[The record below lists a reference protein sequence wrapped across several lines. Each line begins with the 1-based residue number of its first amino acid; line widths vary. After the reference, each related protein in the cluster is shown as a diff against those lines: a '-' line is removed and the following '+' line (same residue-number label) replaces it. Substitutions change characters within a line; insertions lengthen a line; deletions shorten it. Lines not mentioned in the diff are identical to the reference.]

1 METKTYK
8 GYKIEIEAETD
19 PLNPRK
25 DWDNLGIIS
34 AAHSQYSLSDKG
46 AYKITG
52 ELSGWDEEEKALI
65 EETGAVVVLPLY
77 LYDHGGITINTSGF
91 SCPWDSGRL
100 GFIYAT
106 RKSVDN
112 ILGIK
117 KITERAK
124 KRIEAALISE
134 VKTFDNY
141 LTGEVYYYNI
151 EGPAGE
157 AVGGCGGWFG
167 DEGLKDL
174 EKEAQGEIEYH
185 IKESRKKKAA
195 KLRALITAGVP
206 IDKRAGLLPAA
217 V

>member
-8 GYKIEIEAETD
+8 GYKIEIDRED
-19 PLNPRK
+19 SPFNPRE
-25 DWDNLGIIS
+25 DDNLGIIS
-34 AAHSQYSLSDKG
+34 AAHSRYSLSDKG

-65 EETGAVVVLPLY
+65 AETGAVVVLPLY
-77 LYDHGGITINTSGF
+77 LYDHGGITIKTSPF

-106 RKSVDN
+106 RERVAAY
-112 ILGIK
+112 LGIK

-141 LTGEVYYYNI
+141 LTGEVYFYNI

-157 AVGGCGGWFG
+157 EVGGCGGWFG
-167 DEGLKDL
+167 SEGLKDL
-174 EKEAQGEIEYH
+174 EAEAQREIDYH
-185 IKESRKKKAA
+185 IRESRSKKAA
-195 KLRALITAGVP
+195 KLKALITAGVS
-206 IDKRAGLLPAA
+206 IDKRPGLLPAA